1 MCLLSSMTY
10 PNFLRRSFQLP
21 WILFYSEKIE
31 KIYNFFKIFV
41 PYSLPKCQA
50 LLFQNKE
57 NSHELAFVV

>member
-1 MCLLSSMTY
+1 MKDLSIALIT
-10 PNFLRRSFQLP
+10 FLFGKDR
-21 WILFYSEKIE
+21 